1 VSTAKPWPRV
11 PISKVA
17 NIASGNSIPAAD
29 RRGRFSSANVVGRPF
44 ISTKDVSLDG
54 RVEMNTEVAIPET
67 HSASFRLAPAG
78 STLVCAEGGS
88 AGRKVGWLPEAA
100 HFGNKLFAV
109 SASSGLDA
117 RFLFYFHQTD
127 DFAGQFAGHLAGLI
141 GGVSLNKF
149 KTIELPVPPLEEQ
162 KRIVAV
168 LDKAFAALD
177 RARAFA
183 DGNIS
188 DAECLWERLQAL
200 FARGH
205 FVTSQ
210 SNYDQTA
217 DAFLDEIGRQRQK
230 KTRAK
235 NYDIDEGFE
244 PPFSLRDGWKW
255 VPLGNLCD
263 AISDGVHKTP
273 SYVSDGIPFVT
284 VKNLTAS
291 DGICFADTKFITKDD
306 HLEFIK
312 RTHPERDDILITKDG
327 TIGVVRRIE
336 TDTVFSIFVSV
347 ALIKPTLRKLSEY
360 LTEIL
365 SAPDIQRAIVPKGS
379 ALKHL
384 YLADLRRLP
393 VPIGPKSEMQESVA
407 RLKQLKQLAASLRKH
422 TIGKIDQFSLLRSSL
437 LQKAFAGEL
446 T

>member
-1 VSTAKPWPRV
+1 MAWPRV

-17 NIASGNSIPAAD
+17 HIVSGNSIPAAD
-29 RRGRFSSANVVGRPF
+29 RRGKFSSANVVGRPF

-54 RVEMNTEVAIPET
+54 LVEMNTEVAIPET
-67 HSASFRLAPAG
+67 HSASFRLASAG

-88 AGRKVGWLPEAA
+88 AGRKVGWLPESA

-109 SASSGLDA
+109 SASRDLDP

-149 KTIELPVPPLEEQ
+149 KTIEIPVPPLDEQ
-162 KRIVAV
+162 RRIVAV
-168 LDKAFAALD
+168 LDQAFVALD
-177 RARAFA
+177 RARSLA
-183 DGNIS
+183 DENVS
-188 DAECLWERLQAL
+188 DAERLWEHMQAL

-205 FVTSQ
+205 FVSSH
-210 SNYDQTA
+210 SNSAQTA
-217 DAFLDEIGRQRQK
+217 DAFLDEVGRQRQK
-230 KTRAK
+230 KARVK
-235 NYDIDEGFE
+235 NYEIDDDFE
-244 PPFSLRDGWKW
+244 PPFTLRKGWKW

-273 SYVSDGIPFVT
+273 SYVSEGIPFVT
-284 VKNLTAS
+284 VKNLTAG
-291 DGICFADTKFITKDD
+291 DGICFGDTKFITKDD
-306 HLEFIK
+306 HLDFIK

-336 TDTVFSIFVSV
+336 TEIVFSIFVSV
-347 ALIKPTLRKLSEY
+347 ALVKPTQRNLSEY

-393 VPIGPKSEMQESVA
+393 VPIGPTSEMQESVA
-407 RLKQLKQLAASLRKH
+407 RLKQLKQLTASLRKH
-422 TIGKIDQFSLLRSSL
+422 TTGKFDEFSRLRSSL

>member
-67 HSASFRLAPAG
+67 HSASFRLAPAS

-109 SASSGLDA
+109 SASSDLDC

-149 KTIELPVPPLEEQ
+149 KTIELPVPPLDEQ

-168 LDKAFAALD
+168 LDQAFAALD
-177 RARAFA
+177 RAHALA
-183 DGNIS
+183 EANLA
-188 DAECLWERLQAL
+188 DAEELFENTLEAVFERLASSEL
-200 FARGH
+200 I
-205 FVTSQ
+205 
-210 SNYDQTA
+210 
-217 DAFLDEIGRQRQK
+217 L
-230 KTRAK
+230 
-235 NYDIDEGFE
+235 
-244 PPFSLRDGWKW
+244 
-255 VPLGNLCD
+255 PLGEAVHPECRLSYGIVQPGDEVAGGLPIVRPVDLGRPVISLAGLKRISPKLAEGYSRTTLTGAELLLCVRGTTGD
-263 AISDGVHKTP
+263 
-273 SYVSDGIPFVT
+273 VSMASSELAGANVTRGIVPVRFDPAKV
-284 VKNLTAS
+284 
-291 DGICFADTKFITKDD
+291 D
-306 HLEFIK
+306 LEFAYFQMRSPFMRKQITAKTYGAALMQINIK
-312 RTHPERDDILITKDG
+312 D
-327 TIGVVRRIE
+327 VRELR
-336 TDTVFSIFVSV
+336 FVRPSFD
-347 ALIKPTLRKLSEY
+347 AQQK
-360 LTEIL
+360 
-365 SAPDIQRAIVPKGS
+365 A
-379 ALKHL
+379 
-384 YLADLRRLP
+384 
-393 VPIGPKSEMQESVA
+393 KSEMQLLHNRA
-407 RLKQLKQLAASLRKH
+407 NRMMGDYQAKLDGLGALR
-422 TIGKIDQFSLLRSSL
+422 QSL